1 MEKVEEKDVL
11 INRTQMIKIAWQH
24 NIRIS
29 RSTIH
34 RWANKPEF
42 PRVVGIDGQ
51 ALLYSRRQ
59 FLEFIKHRLQKIQ
72 EGA

>member
-1 MEKVEEKDVL
+1 MEKAEEKDVL

-42 PRVVGIDGQ
+42 PLVKGQ
-51 ALLYSRRQ
+51 NGRFLLYFKSEYLV
-59 FLEFIKHRLQKIQ
+59 FLKRYLKTIQ
-72 EGA
+72 DNH